1 MIITNGECFNEIFQ
15 RKTGL
20 NSFSFNEAFMIG
32 KVNEHLFTDD
42 FISLRVS
49 SLNTTLDIY
58 HQKIDDIIQELSLN
72 SNIPPFSLISK
83 ICNTRGTFVPVLS
96 I

>member
-20 NSFSFNEAFMIG
+20 ISFPFNEAFMIG
-32 KVNEHLFTDD
+32 EVNEDLFSDE
-42 FISLRVS
+42 FIALRIY

-58 HQKIDDIIQELSLN
+58 HQKIDDIIKYDYLN
-72 SNIPPFSLISK
+72 CDNI
-83 ICNTRGTFVPVLS
+83 
-96 I
+96 